1 VRHTFWF
8 GILIIATLLGACQMS
23 SGIPGATPITA
34 NTELVKTPTLTPIP
48 TTTNTPIIPT
58 LEPAMTYWYDDTIPV
73 SVQLDLCFPE
83 GVSTAISKGLA
94 GIHLSNG
101 SGKVMAYRK
110 MYALAGRFDLLQDDL
125 SLDEVKDA
133 WLGQGDWDLEMSQE
147 TYQAFEEKWGSTQA
161 VLIVD
166 DPETLV
172 NQVWSMESLLAILPF
187 DGLVPRLKV
196 LQVGGVSPLD
206 KNMNVEDYP
215 MQVEYFWQ
223 GDANILSLVSL
234 KCEPGTNRDI
244 NRMTDVLMTGVS
256 ALTRNT
262 AARMAEKGV
271 TYPAEEILEWLKS
284 ADITHI
290 SHEVSF
296 YTDCPDPLPVRAG
309 GRFCA
314 QLEFLELFT
323 YAGVDVV
330 ELTGN
335 HLNDWGVE
343 AIANSIKMYHEAGI
357 LTFGGG
363 LDAETARQP
372 LLIEHNGNKLAFL
385 GCNSIGPES
394 DWATEVQ
401 PGAAQCD
408 LDWMAGE
415 VQRLRDDGYLPIVT
429 FQGFEVCDVA
439 PHSTQR
445 VAAKQM
451 AEAGAVIVSGS
462 QAHCPQAYS
471 IQGDTFI
478 HYGLGNLWFDQMDRV
493 TRQELLDRYVFY
505 DNQLIS
511 VEIKTAILEDF
522 AQPRPMTTEER
533 RVILEKVFDA
543 SKW

>member
-1 VRHTFWF
+1 VRHFFWI
-8 GILIIATLLGACQMS
+8 GLLIIAILISACEGSVDIPVLSPVPVDTEEAHIITPTS
-23 SGIPGATPITA
+23 SPTITETPIM
-34 NTELVKTPTLTPIP
+34 PTIQ
-48 TTTNTPIIPT
+48 
-58 LEPAMTYWYDDTIPV
+58 PAMTYWFDDSIPA

-83 GVSTAISKGLA
+83 GVSTAISKGQA
-94 GIHLSNG
+94 GIHLS
-101 SGKVMAYRK
+101 SGTGEVLAYRR
-110 MYALAGRFDLLQDDL
+110 MYALAGRFNLLQDDL
-125 SLDEVKDA
+125 SLDEVKSA
-133 WLGQGDWDLEMSQE
+133 WQGQSDWKLEMSQE
-147 TYQAFEEKWGSTQA
+147 TNRAFEEKWGSTQA

-172 NQVWSMESLLAILPF
+172 NQAWATGSLLAILPF
-187 DGLVPRLKV
+187 DELVPRLKV
-196 LQVGGVSPLD
+196 LQVDGVSPLD
-206 KNMNVEDYP
+206 KNMDVENYP
-215 MQVEYFWQ
+215 LKMEYFWQ
-223 GDANILSLVSL
+223 GDVNILSLVSL

-284 ADITHI
+284 ADIMHI

-314 QLEFLELFT
+314 QPEFFNLFT

-343 AIANSIKMYHEAGI
+343 ALANSIRMYHEAGI

-385 GCNSIGPES
+385 GCNSTGPES

-445 VAAKQM
+445 EAAKQM

-478 HYGLGNLWFDQMDRV
+478 HYGLGNLWFDQMDLV

-505 DNQLIS
+505 DGRLIS
-511 VEIKTAILEDF
+511 VEIKTAMLEDS
-522 AQPRPMTTEER
+522 AQPRPMTAEER
-533 RVILEKVFDA
+533 QVILEKVFNA